1 MEIIASQVKVKSLT
15 QEDIV
20 NLLTTAITDCSQ
32 YLYLHNPKKYYETYC
47 KVDPEDGLEERC
59 AKVLLAGGKIRIT
72 DYDADGAGYPG
83 NDVPFRI
90 GDEGQATYT
99 LSLDNII
106 DGLENA
112 ANGSFIRCGIDGE
125 AEVVREAFDDFA
137 KSDESDLDY
146 GEADMLM
153 QIILF
158 GEVIY
163 G

>member
-1 MEIIASQVKVKSLT
+1 MKIENTQIKVKELSFD
-15 QEDIV
+15 DIV
-20 NLLTTAITDCSQ
+20 NLLCAAMTDGSQ
-32 YLYLHNPKKYYETYC
+32 YLYLHNPKKAYETYC
-47 KVDPEDGLEERC
+47 KVDPEDTLEDRC
-59 AKVLLAGGKIRIT
+59 AKVLLAGKKIRIT

-83 NDVPFRI
+83 NDVPFKVNDD
-90 GDEGQATYT
+90 GSVTYT
-99 LSLDNII
+99 LNLDNII

-112 ANGSFIRCGIDGE
+112 ANGSFILCGIEGE
-125 AEVVREAFDDFA
+125 AKVVREAFDNFA
-137 KSDESDLDY
+137 KGDEGDLDY